1 MFFIPISEAVPS
13 RPLHERGYL
22 LGIVK
27 RRTAAAII
35 VFSLGVIFFYA
46 MFSGTRLEDYAA
58 RNQDEEAIISV
69 VATFHQAA
77 MARDL
82 HLYLSCLADEGSF
95 MFGGSKMVSKDSLER
110 DLPQFWSKLDGGDMQ
125 VRPNSRESLNGNS
138 LKGSLYDPAI
148 TMKGEEAEVV
158 VTFVTPV
165 LRWKTKLFLDLRKQQ
180 GQWLIQRLT
189 WAMG

>member
-1 MFFIPISEAVPS
+1 M
-13 RPLHERGYL
+13 
-22 LGIVK
+22 GIFK
-27 RRTAAAII
+27 RRTAAALII
-35 VFSLGVIFFYA
+35 FSLGAMFFSA
-46 MFSGTRLEDYAA
+46 MFSGTRLEDYVA
-58 RNQDEEAIISV
+58 RNQDEAAIISL

-95 MFGGSKMVSKDSLER
+95 MFSGSKMVAKDFLER
-110 DLPQFWSKLDGGDMQ
+110 DLPHFWRKLDGGDMH

-138 LKGSLYDPAI
+138 LKGSLYNPAI
-148 TMKGEEAEVV
+148 TVKGEQADVV

-180 GQWLIQRLT
+180 GQWLIRRLI